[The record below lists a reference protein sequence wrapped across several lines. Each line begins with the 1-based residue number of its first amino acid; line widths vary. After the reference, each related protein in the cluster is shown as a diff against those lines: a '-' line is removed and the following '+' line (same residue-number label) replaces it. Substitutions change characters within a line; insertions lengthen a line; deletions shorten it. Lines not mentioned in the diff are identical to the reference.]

1 VRSRVCCGILAV
13 ALLFQI
19 SAVSVSA
26 VSVSDYVT
34 DFSFVDSW
42 DSYFDSCLGFLGEYF
57 PDILQSAIKADLRS
71 TLDTV
76 VSRVGYGK
84 SSDRIALEKQLA
96 TLNALLQP
104 GVVVS
109 PSPGIIPYSG
119 TRSLRLA
126 LGGINGDF
134 EFAIADHDVY
144 GFVIMEVNSG
154 LVLCNSKGF
163 FPYASVEVVEDPD
176 TGESVVD
183 LGGSWR
189 RYDLVDWEYV
199 NLVSEY
205 SLYGIGYALR
215 DVDQDNDVVA
225 FSDMS
230 GPKYQYIQSDWY
242 HADTGYHY
250 VYCDSKGNPYV
261 YRPNPDEWAQENDNN
276 YYTDDDGDKIYD
288 DGPTE
293 NNQLIDLDSNTIWFP
308 GGELMYID
316 NLYYDEG
323 NQTYYVDAHQEYDID
338 NNTYITNNYSY
349 TYHINYTSVTYIG
362 QTEEYNET
370 YEFYYQLPDG
380 RNSADLTAEEL
391 QALNVAVDVVPY
403 IRSADNTSIR
413 ALYHFDAN
421 TRDSS
426 YWSYAGG
433 LTWQQGASLTYMD
446 AGAFNGALYLDET
459 AHAFD
464 IKLPSAIGI
473 ADFTIQWRMYHSY
486 TAAPV
491 TDTTVSVGDR
501 QLAEFNGSS
510 WTLTDGGSVA
520 SGPGSWY
527 EIALIRHDNTL
538 YLYHNGVMAASV
550 SCTDNLADTLSFVF
564 GSEQQTYKYFDE
576 LRVLNYALVEDGAGY
591 EPTAVPHD
599 TNLTLVLP
607 DSTVPVADEYWS
619 FNSEGNLF
627 KYWDFTQYGE
637 YATYFTDE
645 TGALYID
652 EFTSNMWNYTDRWVR
667 TCSTPSKLNYLI
679 EAGFVE
685 GAWRLSSS
693 DSSYPSTSVPSGS
706 TVSCYNG
713 WLFPLIDYF
722 REDKEWTSR
731 LGLAPGGTY
740 TFSVMVSDG
749 TLTSLTFTVP
759 SSYSSETINYVDMP
773 CGGRLM
779 FTFAYNSGYSSGWF
793 TIAPPPG
800 GSMDVVYMELVAGS
814 TPNDGHELVSA
825 IAPVADDMNTPTLAV
840 RTDLDITGYQ
850 LGGVRPSL
858 PSKGL
863 VWGLV
868 ESGRITS
875 LQIYNGQA
883 WELVDGRVW
892 TGSRWVPYY
901 AYDVLLLKDLYDIVE
916 SDPTLDPIYTET
928 GFWSW
933 LQSAWAEM
941 LDKLDAIAD
950 AVGGSSGSGSGSGS
964 GEDADGLWSRL
975 MDILATG
982 ISALLDGLI
991 SLITTA
997 LQTILSLVG
1006 DILSFFLGL
1015 LSDTVIGGIK
1025 ALFSVFTDGSL
1036 TDGFTG
1042 TDDSGNTVTQL
1053 PEGVGSVFAAMSGMI
1068 GGLPPELLSAVV
1080 YGIGLLILLGVIL
1093 LL

>member
-1 VRSRVCCGILAV
+1 
-13 ALLFQI
+13 
-19 SAVSVSA
+19 
-26 VSVSDYVT
+26 
-34 DFSFVDSW
+34 
-42 DSYFDSCLGFLGEYF
+42 
-57 PDILQSAIKADLRS
+57 
-71 TLDTV
+71 
-76 VSRVGYGK
+76 
-84 SSDRIALEKQLA
+84 
-96 TLNALLQP
+96 
-104 GVVVS
+104 
-109 PSPGIIPYSG
+109 
-119 TRSLRLA
+119 
-126 LGGINGDF
+126 
-134 EFAIADHDVY
+134 
-144 GFVIMEVNSG
+144 
-154 LVLCNSKGF
+154 
-163 FPYASVEVVEDPD
+163 
-176 TGESVVD
+176 
-183 LGGSWR
+183 
-189 RYDLVDWEYV
+189 
-199 NLVSEY
+199 
-205 SLYGIGYALR
+205 
-215 DVDQDNDVVA
+215 
-225 FSDMS
+225 
-230 GPKYQYIQSDWY
+230 
-242 HADTGYHY
+242 
-250 VYCDSKGNPYV
+250 
-261 YRPNPDEWAQENDNN
+261 
-276 YYTDDDGDKIYD
+276 
-288 DGPTE
+288 
-293 NNQLIDLDSNTIWFP
+293 
-308 GGELMYID
+308 
-316 NLYYDEG
+316 
-323 NQTYYVDAHQEYDID
+323 
-338 NNTYITNNYSY
+338 
-349 TYHINYTSVTYIG
+349 
-362 QTEEYNET
+362 
-370 YEFYYQLPDG
+370 
-380 RNSADLTAEEL
+380 
-391 QALNVAVDVVPY
+391 
-403 IRSADNTSIR
+403 
-413 ALYHFDAN
+413 
-421 TRDSS
+421 
-426 YWSYAGG
+426 
-433 LTWQQGASLTYMD
+433 
-446 AGAFNGALYLDET
+446 
-459 AHAFD
+459 
-464 IKLPSAIGI
+464 LPSAIGI